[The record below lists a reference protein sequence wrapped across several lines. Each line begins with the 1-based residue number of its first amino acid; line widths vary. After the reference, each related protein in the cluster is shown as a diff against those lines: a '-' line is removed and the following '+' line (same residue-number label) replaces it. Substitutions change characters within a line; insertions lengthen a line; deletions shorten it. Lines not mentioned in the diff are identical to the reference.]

1 MEITVKENDWER
13 ERMNEKKIRN
23 KPNSNT
29 RNNTDGRWMQMNR
42 LNKWMNEWMTKMMMK
57 MKWNELRASIS
68 FLYLRVCSIF
78 YVWFDFFFKRILLS
92 IFWSMLVKEG
102 SQKKLWCY
110 VLVCSIY
117 VFLLMEHV
125 GTWRVFF
132 SLTLIH
138 QWATFAYTTWLNN
151 VLRPNIWKKRY
162 GKTKGS
168 LIFYVLCLCV
178 SGSNS
183 FICIQR
189 IGVDWR
195 PNTQMPS

>member
-1 MEITVKENDWER
+1 MDDEC
-13 ERMNEKKIRN
+13 
-23 KPNSNT
+23 
-29 RNNTDGRWMQMNR
+29 
-42 LNKWMNEWMTKMMMK
+42 KWIVWINEWINEWRKWWW
-57 MKWNELRASIS
+57 KWNETNCGLLFHFSICVCVQFFMFGLIFFSREFCFRYSDPCGWKRAA
-68 FLYLRVCSIF
+68 
-78 YVWFDFFFKRILLS
+78 K
-92 IFWSMLVKEG
+92 
-102 SQKKLWCY
+102 KKLWCY

>member
-1 MEITVKENDWER
+1 MNDENDDE
-13 ERMNEKKIRN
+13 NE
-23 KPNSNT
+23 
-29 RNNTDGRWMQMNR
+29 
-42 LNKWMNEWMTKMMMK
+42 MK
-57 MKWNELRASIS
+57 RIAGFYFIS
-68 FLYLRVCSIF
+68 LSACVFNFLCL
-78 YVWFDFFFKRILLS
+78 VWFFFKRILLS
-92 IFWSMLVKEG
+92 IFWSMWVKEG
-102 SQKKLWCY
+102 SQKKTLMLCFGLFY
-110 VLVCSIY
+110 LC
-117 VFLLMEHV
+117 VFV
-125 GTWRVFF
+125 NGTCRDMKSFF

-138 QWATFAYTTWLNN
+138 QWATFAHTTWLNN